1 MADYQF
7 NISNARTIGQFAE
20 ATPKSDDLILI
31 MQNGATKKAK
41 VKNMVNALTNLSLQG
56 AGAHNSLYRGNNL
69 GTKFTDEHFKAIH
82 DGTFDGMYVG
92 DYWTINN
99 IVWRIMAFDY
109 YYGTGDTACTTHHV
123 TVMSDDQLYTFAMN
137 DTNTTVGGY
146 VGSKMYTEGLEQ
158 AKTTIIA
165 AFGKDHILT
174 HRLYLVNACVDG
186 APTGNAW
193 FDSQVELPT
202 EFNMYGSRVM
212 SASPAG
218 GKINPWDANGNHA
231 YEVDKSQYPAF
242 AANPSLISR
251 AGQWHWLR
259 SIVSASNFAGV
270 HGIGY
275 ADCGNA
281 SNVGGVR
288 PAFSIC

>member
-20 ATPKSDDLILI
+20 ATPGSDDLILI

-41 VKNMVNALTNLSLQG
+41 VKNMVNTLTNLTLQG
-56 AGAHNSLYRGNNL
+56 AGAHNSLYRGSNL
-69 GTKFTDEHFKAIH
+69 GTKVTDEQLKAIH

-92 DYWTINN
+92 DYWVINN

-109 YYGTGDTACTTHHV
+109 YYGTGDTACTTHSV
-123 TVMSDDQLYTFAMN
+123 TIMPDGQLYAFVMN
-137 DTNTTVGGY
+137 DTDTTVGGY

-174 HRLYLVNACVDG
+174 HRLYLTNACVDG
-186 APTGNAW
+186 VPTGTAW

-242 AANPSLISR
+242 AANPSLISKT
-251 AGQWHWLR
+251 GQWHWLR
-259 SIVSASNFAGV
+259 SIVSASDFASVYGN
-270 HGIGY
+270 GGAY
-275 ADCGNA
+275 CGNA
-281 SNVGGVR
+281 STVGGAR

>member
-20 ATPKSDDLILI
+20 ATPGSDDLILI

-41 VKNMVNALTNLSLQG
+41 VKNMVNALTNLTLQG
-56 AGAHNSLYRGNNL
+56 AGAHNSLYRGNYL
-69 GTKFTDEHFKAIH
+69 GDHVTGAQLKAIH

-92 DYWTINN
+92 DYWAING
-99 IVWRIMAFDY
+99 IAWRIMAFDY
-109 YYGTGDTACTTHHV
+109 YYGNGDTACTTHHV
-123 TVMSDDQLYTFAMN
+123 VVMPDGQLYTFKMN
-137 DTNTTVGGY
+137 DTDTTVGGY

-158 AKTTIIA
+158 AKTTISA
-165 AFGKDHILT
+165 AVGKDHILT

-186 APTGNAW
+186 VPTGNAW

-218 GKINPWDANGNHA
+218 GKISPWDANGNHA
-231 YEVDKSQYPAF
+231 QEVDKSQYPAF
-242 AANPSLISR
+242 AANPSLISK

-259 SIVSASNFAGV
+259 SIVSASSFAHVDGD
-270 HGIGY
+270 GSANCRY
-275 ADCGNA
+275 A
-281 SNVGGVR
+281 SHVGGVR